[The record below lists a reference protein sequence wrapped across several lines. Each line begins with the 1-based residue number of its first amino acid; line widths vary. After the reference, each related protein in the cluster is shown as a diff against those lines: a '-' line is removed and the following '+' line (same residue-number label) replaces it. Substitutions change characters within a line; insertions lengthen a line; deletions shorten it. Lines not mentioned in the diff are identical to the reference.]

1 MASGLSIVIDTR
13 NAELNIKNLNQAL
26 ERLETQ
32 GNSVAN
38 MMRNLGGA
46 NPFAGLTTS
55 ITQLKDR
62 FNDFAGST
70 NTVKTAIKNLADG
83 FTGAK
88 TAIDNATTASNA
100 FNNSV
105 KKVYTSADILTNKI
119 GALNG
124 GFTVLS
130 QKADTASSA
139 LSRFA
144 QNATTTSSSMGGLIS
159 QSHTLAQNMANM
171 GAASNTGAN
180 NTGTAL
186 ARVNGA
192 LSNTQAQM
200 NGFNNTARNTQNTFN
215 QFNANIHNTQNNFTQ
230 LNSNIN
236 LTRNNFTQLNNTVNN
251 STTVINNYSRS
262 LNNAANNASNA
273 SRSTLLFQRSAQ
285 GLESTLMRLQTLMTG
300 GLFGMAALSIAKTA
314 DAMQGLEN
322 QVRLVTQ
329 GEEQREEVQRRLLV
343 IANKNFADIEATTGS
358 YQRNAFALA
367 QLGKSQMDVLNFT
380 DALSLAMRTGGRSMV
395 EQKSAV
401 YQLSQAMGAGK
412 LMGDEFRALSENA
425 PIILKYIAREMGV
438 AQGALKELGSEGKIT
453 SEIIYN
459 AMMKARPEMEK
470 MAQSLPITMSQA
482 WQQVNN
488 SYKTFIDNFMN
499 GTGGMSQGIAS
510 MLQGVGA
517 NFGAIANII
526 GGVVVVALSKYVAST
541 VAATIATTGFT
552 AANLSSIGTLT
563 MMRGLTIAYNVQ
575 MGAIALSARAAS
587 LATGALAI
595 ATTPVSVAFARAS
608 ASITAA
614 AASLTRWS
622 TYSGVAAAASTR
634 LGAATVVATGAFAR
648 CAAILNAHP
657 LMFLATVLFGVVAS
671 TEGVEGAM
679 KSLGDAIG
687 VVGYVLSDFI
697 KAGVQGFGYLLNAA
711 GGFVAGMV
719 NGTKDG
725 ANKGTANLGVFFE
738 NTRGGFVGILQGVSR
753 MVDAAII
760 TITSTFTVA
769 VRKLENF
776 VIGVKNAYNNIQG
789 FFGMENKQTG
799 YIDSSLS
806 TALSENYDK
815 LGDSL
820 TESLVNSGIAQQ
832 DFQKQAKASADA
844 TAGLNGIIDANAA
857 AMKRQADAAQASA
870 DAQKKLA
877 KEQKALLNGARLVG
891 VSGNSGI
898 GTGAHLD
905 IRASGGGRRLT
916 DAELARFQAGGKQL
930 SAYRKTSEYGYR
942 KAPTAKASSF
952 HRGVDFAM
960 PVGTPITTKVAIKDI
975 KSFYDSKG
983 GGYVQRILF
992 ADGLS
997 VDLLHQSPKAQGIK
1011 GGASTGIAKLDG
1023 TMSKLDSAYDRQAEK
1038 AARERE
1044 QLEQKRLDIRQK
1056 YGTKEKQLEAQLTED
1071 IKKIKEAKL
1080 PQAEETAAI
1089 KQATANMKRELKNYQ
1104 TSLVEEASQS
1114 MEFSLTTTQQ
1124 LINERRKA
1132 NEKAMNDPELSK
1144 PENAKYLQQRLDS
1157 IKAEFDHKDE
1167 VNRVSLAKQRS
1178 ELDAYLKDE
1187 RQMIVDN
1194 WDSQIDEARLKFD
1207 ELSDIR
1213 IETLKA
1219 QKDRALEIFDLE
1231 QSQKLLDLQ
1240 KFNMADIAYLEQT
1253 LKIKNDLVDKSNATQ
1268 AMKDAQKAANEYE
1281 TYNSVY
1287 DTRKSANDGYM
1298 STYFD
1303 LYGQKDKYESYKGV
1317 DDKRISQNGAVQK
1330 ALDAGIIQHEE
1341 YYQTLKDIDAQY
1353 VANKQAIL
1361 VGGYQSIFGSM
1372 TSLMSAF
1379 GGGQSRAYRVLSNI
1393 EKGYALYSAFLSE
1406 KVALGKA
1413 WASAPFPQN
1422 LVAVAKVAL
1431 ESSSIIGA
1439 INSFAPKGFST
1450 GGYTGNMGVNDI
1462 AGVVHGKEY
1471 VLNAAAT
1478 KRIGVDNLNAMNRG
1492 SGVGNNNVSVNVVV
1506 NADGSSDVQANAQM
1520 GKQMGDAIK
1529 AAVLQTIV
1537 QEKRQGG
1544 LLAR

>member
-26 ERLETQ
+26 ERLENQ
-32 GNSVAN
+32 GNSIAN

-55 ITQLKDR
+55 ITSLKDS

-70 NTVKTAIKNLADG
+70 NTAKTAIKNLADS
-83 FTGAK
+83 FTSAK
-88 TAIDNATTASNA
+88 TAIDNAEASLRQFNQTA
-100 FNNSV
+100 
-105 KKVYTSADILTNKI
+105 
-119 GALNG
+119 
-124 GFTVLS
+124 
-130 QKADTASSA
+130 
-139 LSRFA
+139 
-144 QNATTTSSSMGGLIS
+144 
-159 QSHTLAQNMANM
+159 
-171 GAASNTGAN
+171 GAN
-180 NTGTAL
+180 GL
-186 ARVNGA
+186 GRLNGA
-192 LSNTQAQM
+192 LAAANNSLNQT
-200 NGFNNTARNTQNTFN
+200 NNT
-215 QFNANIHNTQNNFTQ
+215 IHNTQNNFTQ
-230 LNSNIN
+230 LNNNVN
-236 LTRNNFTQLNNTVNN
+236 LTRNSLTALSSVVTNN
-251 STTVINNYSRS
+251 TTVINNYNQS
-262 LNNAANNASNA
+262 LNRASANAGHANGAFEQLN
-273 SRSTLLFQRSAQ
+273 RTLS
-285 GLESTLMRLQTLMTG
+285 RLQALATG
-300 GLFGMAALSIAKTA
+300 GIMGGMLLSVAKTA

-380 DALSLAMRTGGRSMV
+380 DALSLAMRTGGRSML

-412 LMGDEFRALSENA
+412 LQGDEYKSIAENA
-425 PIILKYIAREMGV
+425 PILLKYIAKEMGV
-438 AQGALKELGSEGKIT
+438 AQGALKALSSEGKIT

-526 GGVVVVALSKYVAST
+526 GGVIVVALSKYVAST

-806 TALSENYDK
+806 TALGENYDK
-815 LGDSL
+815 LGGSL
-820 TESLVNSGIAQQ
+820 TESLINNGIAQQ
-832 DFQKQAKASADA
+832 DYQKQAKASADA
-844 TAGLNGIIDANAA
+844 TAGLNGMMDKQAFAMHNAQKAIDDKAA
-857 AMKRQADAAQASA
+857 ADKAAAKA
-870 DAQKKLA
+870 A
-877 KEQKALLNGARLVG
+877 KEHAKAQRELLNGARLVG

-930 SAYRKTSEYGYR
+930 SAYRKTSDYGYR
-942 KAPTAKASSF
+942 NAPTKGASSF

-997 VDLLHQSPKAQGIK
+997 VDLLHQSPKSQGIK

-1023 TMSKLDSAYDRQAEK
+1023 MMSKLDSSYDRQVEK

-1044 QLEQKRLDIRQK
+1044 QLEQKRLGIRQK

-1157 IKAEFDHKDE
+1157 IKAEFDYKDE

-1187 RQMIVDN
+1187 RQLLTDN
-1194 WDSQIDEARLKFD
+1194 WDVQIDEARLKFD

-1240 KFNMADIAYLEQT
+1240 KFNMADIAYFEQT
-1253 LKIKNDLVDKSNATQ
+1253 LRIKNDLVDRSNATQ

-1287 DTRKSANDGYM
+1287 DTRKSANDSYM

-1303 LYGQKDKYESYKGV
+1303 LYGQKDKYDAYKGV
-1317 DDKRISQNGAVQK
+1317 DDKRISQNDAVQK

-1353 VANKQAIL
+1353 VASKQAIL

-1379 GGGQSRAYRVLSNI
+1379 GGGQSRAYRIMANI
-1393 EKGYALYSAFLSE
+1393 EKGYALYSALLSE
-1406 KVALGKA
+1406 KVALSKA

-1471 VLNAAAT
+1471 VVNARNT
-1478 KRIGVDNLNAMNRG
+1478 VKYRDTLEQMNRG
-1492 SGVGNNNVSVNVVV
+1492 TYKEGGNVQVNNYAGVAVTAKQENGLTIIDVRNEIERKMRADVGNPNSVI
-1506 NADGSSDVQANAQM
+1506 
-1520 GKQMGDAIK
+1520 GKSIYGR
-1529 AAVLQTIV
+1529 TT
-1537 QEKRQGG
+1537 
-1544 LLAR
+1544 ARPRRD